1 MVPCLFGRVPLLIYF
16 KKYKNCFY
24 SLQKR
29 KLYGNISDNIN
40 CKGRNRM
47 TIKNNYKHTFF
58 ASYAGYFVQAIIN
71 NFLPLLFLT
80 LQNSFN
86 LSYDKISLLI
96 VINFEIQLC
105 VDFFSA
111 YFIDKI
117 GYRVSVVGAHV
128 FATIGLA
135 GLSVFPF
142 IMEPYLGIVLS
153 IIIYAIGSGLIEVI
167 ISPLVEACPSDSKSG
182 AMSLLH
188 SFYCWGQMCV
198 VLLSTLF
205 FNFLGIE
212 NWRSLSLIWA
222 LVPLINGIYFCFVP
236 IPAVLSENKGM
247 GIKKLFKTK
256 LFYIAGII
264 MLCAGASELAMSQWA
279 SAFAESGL
287 GVSKTVGDLLG
298 PCLFAVF
305 MGSARVLYSKLSD
318 KISLTKVMTA
328 SAVLCIVSYLLA
340 GLSPWPVLSLLACG
354 LCGLSVGVM
363 WPGTFSLAAEKIPT
377 GGTAMFALMA
387 LFGDLGCSSGPAVV
401 GKMTTVFGDD
411 LSKGLLFGVIFPII
425 MILCVFAMKKDG
437 KKE

>member
-1 MVPCLFGRVPLLIYF
+1 
-16 KKYKNCFY
+16 
-24 SLQKR
+24 
-29 KLYGNISDNIN
+29 
-40 CKGRNRM
+40 M

-80 LQNSFN
+80 LQNTFS

-96 VINFEIQLC
+96 VINFGIQLC
-105 VDFFSA
+105 VDLLSA

-117 GYRVSVVGAHV
+117 GYRVSVVGAHI

-142 IMEPYLGIVLS
+142 IMNPYAGIILS
-153 IIIYAIGSGLIEVI
+153 IVIYALGSGLIEVI
-167 ISPLVEACPSDSKSG
+167 ISPLVEACPSDSKAG

-188 SFYCWGQMCV
+188 SFYSWGQMSV

-205 FNFLGIE
+205 FKVAGID
-212 NWRSLSLIWA
+212 NWRILALIWA
-222 LVPLINGIYFCFVP
+222 CIPLINGVYFSFVP
-236 IPAVLSENKGM
+236 IPTILSENKGM
-247 GIKKLFKTK
+247 GIKNLLKTK
-256 LFYIAGII
+256 LFYVAGLI

-305 MGSARVLYSKLSD
+305 MGAARLLYSKLSD
-318 KISLTKVMTA
+318 KIPLTTVMAA
-328 SAVLCIVSYLLA
+328 SAALCIVSYLVA
-340 GLSPWPVLSLLACG
+340 GLSPVPIVSLLACG

-377 GGTAMFALMA
+377 GGTAMFALLA
-387 LFGDLGCSSGPAVV
+387 LFGDLGCASGPALV
-401 GKMTTVFGDD
+401 GRMATIFGDD
-411 LSKGLLFGVIFPII
+411 LSKGLLFGVTFPAV
-425 MILCVFAMKKDG
+425 MILCVLLIKKEKSG
-437 KKE
+437 KKPDEN